1 MICAW
6 TERSRAE
13 VGSSRR
19 MNSGSSAMAR
29 AMARRW
35 RWPPE
40 NSCGKRE
47 VMVSGRPASRS
58 AALTRSK
65 RSRASRADAV
75 DDQPLLDELAH
86 RHARVERG
94 EGVLEDDLHP
104 RAQVLHL
111 LAAVVLDVLAEEDH
125 AAAGQLADPHQR
137 HAEGGLAGAG
147 LADDAEGL
155 AAPEVERQAVD
166 RLQVVVGAAERAAAA
181 QGEGDADVLAL
192 RARSRRRRRRG
203 WRRPWARRRAAAWCR
218 GAAAR

>member
-1 MICAW
+1 MICAC
-6 TERSRAE
+6 TERSSAE
-13 VGSSRR
+13 VGSSSR

-58 AALTRSK
+58 AALTRSN
-65 RSRASRADAV
+65 RSRRAGADAV
-75 DDQPLLDELAH
+75 DDQPLLDQLAH

-94 EGVLEDDLHP
+94 ERVLEHDLHP

-111 LAAVVLDVLAEEDH
+111 LAAVGLDVLAEEDD
-125 AAAGQLADPHQR
+125 AAAGQLADPQQR
-137 HAEGGLAGAG
+137 HAEGGLARAR

-155 AAPEVERQAVD
+155 AAPEVEREAVD

-181 QGEGDADVLAL
+181 QGEGDADVVAL
-192 RARSRRRRRRG
+192 QHGLGVRRRRG
-203 WRRPWARRRAAAWCR
+203 WRRPWARRRAAAGCR